1 MDATLARVL
10 ALTLVSALSGIVLVL
25 AIGGTK
31 PDGPEYTAVF
41 TDSSGMIVNSDVRAA
56 GIVVGEVRSVDVR
69 PDNLV
74 EVVFTAEESTPMT
87 TSTQA
92 RIRYKNVVGDRFL
105 ELLPGPGPSR
115 PLPPHGVIPVERTR
129 PALDLD
135 ELYNGFAPL
144 FEGLQPRQVN
154 ELTASLV
161 GVLQDQGGAVTRL
174 LTQIA
179 SLTGALADKD
189 VVIGEVVGNLNI
201 LLGGLDQHRTQ
212 LDDLVVQLTELAAG
226 LNSDRGRISRSLDD
240 INDLTASLSGLL
252 REGRPDIKGTVHQVD
267 RLAAVVN
274 ADAPM
279 LDERLHKFPGYYA
292 VLGRLGAYS
301 SAFQFYLCG
310 VQVRLDTGTGPVVM
324 TPMVQSG
331 VRRCHR

>member
-1 MDATLARVL
+1 TDGTDSSAVTASACDPAPRCPTRCPGRCRAAGTGRPATGRPVTRRSVTGRPVTGDSGTHAGFEVRMDATLARVL

-144 FEGLQPRQVN
+144 F
-154 ELTASLV
+154 
-161 GVLQDQGGAVTRL
+161 
-174 LTQIA
+174 
-179 SLTGALADKD
+179 
-189 VVIGEVVGNLNI
+189 
-201 LLGGLDQHRTQ
+201 
-212 LDDLVVQLTELAAG
+212 
-226 LNSDRGRISRSLDD
+226 
-240 INDLTASLSGLL
+240 
-252 REGRPDIKGTVHQVD
+252 
-267 RLAAVVN
+267 
-274 ADAPM
+274 
-279 LDERLHKFPGYYA
+279 
-292 VLGRLGAYS
+292 
-301 SAFQFYLCG
+301 
-310 VQVRLDTGTGPVVM
+310 
-324 TPMVQSG
+324 
-331 VRRCHR
+331 